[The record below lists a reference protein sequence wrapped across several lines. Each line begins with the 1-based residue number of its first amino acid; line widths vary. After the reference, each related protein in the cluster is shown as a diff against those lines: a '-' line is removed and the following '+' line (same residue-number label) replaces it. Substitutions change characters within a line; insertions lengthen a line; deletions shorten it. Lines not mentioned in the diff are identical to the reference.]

1 MRHAEG
7 KFDRSVMGVLRTI
20 EWVGLALI
28 ITGTLVA
35 IGHET
40 EQMVGQG
47 DVALKDI
54 LLLFIYLEIIT
65 MVGLYFT
72 SGKLPLR
79 YTLYIAMVA
88 VARYIILGMKEM
100 TGWTIVALA
109 GAILVLALTTL
120 VIRYGDAKLPD
131 DEA

>member
-1 MRHAEG
+1 MRHTEG

-20 EWVGLALI
+20 EWFGLALI
-28 ITGTLVA
+28 IIGTLVA

-54 LLLFIYLEIIT
+54 LLLFIYLEIVT

-88 VARYIILGMKEM
+88 IARYIILGMKEM
-100 TGWTIVALA
+100 TGWTIVALS

-120 VIRYGDAKLPD
+120 VIRFGDVRLPD
-131 DEA
+131 DES

>member
-7 KFDRSVMGVLRTI
+7 KFDRSVMGVLRAI